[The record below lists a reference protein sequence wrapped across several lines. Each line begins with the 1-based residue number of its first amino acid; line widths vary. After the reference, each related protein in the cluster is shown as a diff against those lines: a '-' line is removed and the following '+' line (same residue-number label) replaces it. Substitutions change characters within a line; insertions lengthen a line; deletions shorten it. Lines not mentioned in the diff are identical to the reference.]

1 MGRRVSLATTA
12 AAAAI
17 ALLLGAWAAVA
28 AAQSDKFVSNVDQA
42 DTSATTEQCFGTG
55 CSYTY
60 IAQGFSV
67 SEDMWLDAVTGAGR
81 SLGFLSFV
89 F

>member
-1 MGRRVSLATTA
+1 MATSA
-12 AAAAI
+12 AAAASAAVV
-17 ALLLGAWAAVA
+17 ALLLGVA

-42 DTSATTEQCFGTG
+42 DTFATTEQCFGTG